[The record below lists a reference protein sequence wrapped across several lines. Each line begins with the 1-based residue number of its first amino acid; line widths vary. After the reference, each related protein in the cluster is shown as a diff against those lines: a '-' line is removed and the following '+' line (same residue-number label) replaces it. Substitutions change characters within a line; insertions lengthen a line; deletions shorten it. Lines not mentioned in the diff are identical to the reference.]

1 MAGRLLWVVVLMS
14 SGHAFVSERIE
25 STFLDDITEVPSEL
39 FLQVEAEVSVT
50 VVKAD
55 LAPQRFTRRW
65 PVWADLV
72 QRSSRLKATVSAG
85 QLLSFSEH
93 IAKYLV
99 SISYVA
105 FLAICAYLRLRGLP
119 SKTPQHSSVKGEG
132 CSRRWCI
139 YMGVVY
145 MVIYASTDQYVPSL
159 PVMEKDLEGSQVSMT
174 ATVQINWVVKALFG
188 LFAAG
193 LSDRIGR
200 RPVALTCMFVLCMS
214 TFCCACAG
222 HVEWFVAARILQGM
236 GESFE
241 PVVYAMIRDYYSDLN
256 ARIRVSAFLQI
267 MALIGS
273 SFAPFYG
280 SLCAEFLGW
289 RASFF
294 GLCLIWLV
302 LASVA
307 CVGMVESCPDER
319 AESYFKDISRLWD
332 LHLACLLA
340 TESLVM
346 SAYFTFN
353 ANCSYL
359 IEGIF
364 HGSVMTAA
372 TILLIF
378 GVLCSGGAVLSD
390 HLQLSVLNL
399 ARIVLSLFAVTGL
412 ISIALNLLFERSL
425 WAYLVGTFLQSS
437 VMCMSLVSAQVL
449 FCEPLADC
457 AGMAASIEVLAQNL
471 LPALVSAM
479 ATQSMI
485 QLGPRGL
492 VLWQANS
499 CIAAGLVFWL
509 GYGWC
514 PPDWATTSTLETT
527 ATCQDEVT

>member
-1 MAGRLLWVVVLMS
+1 MLKLHVFDTESFSLCLKVGVAMAGRLLWVVVLMS
-14 SGHAFVSERIE
+14 SGLAFVSERIE

-39 FLQVEAEVSVT
+39 FLQLEAEVSVT

-85 QLLSFSEH
+85 QLLSFLEH

-241 PVVYAMIRDYYSDLN
+241 PVVYAMIRDYYSDPGHGWFGD
-256 ARIRVSAFLQI
+256 FL
-267 MALIGS
+267 
-273 SFAPFYG
+273 FP
-280 SLCAEFLGW
+280 
-289 RASFF
+289 
-294 GLCLIWLV
+294 LCLIKSSIIWGITKPFFFHIFGPQNV
-302 LASVA
+302 QGPQCAHQS
-307 CVGMVESCPDER
+307 
-319 AESYFKDISRLWD
+319 K
-332 LHLACLLA
+332 CLLA
-340 TESLVM
+340 DHGFDRQLLCSLLRRPVCRIPWLA
-346 SAYFTFN
+346 S
-353 ANCSYL
+353 
-359 IEGIF
+359 
-364 HGSVMTAA
+364 
-372 TILLIF
+372 ILLRLVLDLACPGICSMRGDG
-378 GVLCSGGAVLSD
+378 GVLS
-390 HLQLSVLNL
+390 
-399 ARIVLSLFAVTGL
+399 
-412 ISIALNLLFERSL
+412 
-425 WAYLVGTFLQSS
+425 
-437 VMCMSLVSAQVL
+437 
-449 FCEPLADC
+449 
-457 AGMAASIEVLAQNL
+457 
-471 LPALVSAM
+471 
-479 ATQSMI
+479 
-485 QLGPRGL
+485 
-492 VLWQANS
+492 
-499 CIAAGLVFWL
+499 
-509 GYGWC
+509 
-514 PPDWATTSTLETT
+514 
-527 ATCQDEVT
+527 